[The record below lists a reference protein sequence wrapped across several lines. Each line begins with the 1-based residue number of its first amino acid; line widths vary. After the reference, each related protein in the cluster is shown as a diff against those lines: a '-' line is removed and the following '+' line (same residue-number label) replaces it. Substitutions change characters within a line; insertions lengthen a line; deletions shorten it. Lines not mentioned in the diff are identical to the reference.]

1 MARLWAAKVSY
12 DSVQVGDELPILVI
26 HESQETMVNYARYA
40 PQNPGPDRP
49 SLNAG
54 EKRGKK
60 AVPGGSV
67 DMGTA
72 TVAHVAA
79 LLEKAFPLKNLMAY
93 GSRLEMRA
101 TKPVGPGDTLTFTGR
116 VTAKREEGAYR
127 LVDCEVIGSNQLNKV
142 VARAKATIAFS
153 A

>member
-26 HESQETMVNYARYA
+26 YESQETIANYAKYA
-40 PQNPGPDRP
+40 AKMSGPDRT

-54 EKRGKK
+54 EKHAKK
-60 AVPGGSV
+60 TAHGGSV

-72 TVAHVAA
+72 TAAYVAA

-116 VTAKREEGAYR
+116 VTAKREKGDYR
-127 LVDCEVIGSNQLNKV
+127 LVDCEVIGSNQLNQV
-142 VARAKATIAFS
+142 VARARATISFTA
-153 A
+153 